1 MSVHP
6 GERLSEW
13 LDSRLEDAE
22 SAEVAGHLEECAH
35 CRAEAEDLR
44 ALRTL
49 LRSGETPPARETFWA
64 HLEGRIADEQAR
76 MQRRRWFNRVLIP
89 GAVAALAAAA
99 LALAPAPEAPLDIE
113 GYINEHARYR
123 ALHPLADPAAA
134 TLVGPDASRR
144 LDEPW
149 GPVEGFGP

>member
-13 LDSRLEDAE
+13 VDGRLDDAVA
-22 SAEVAGHLEECAH
+22 AEVARHLGECAR

-49 LRSGETPPARETFWA
+49 LRSAGTPPARETFWA
-64 HLEGRIADEQAR
+64 HVEGRIADERAR

-99 LALAPAPEAPLDIE
+99 LALVPAPEVPLDIE
-113 GYINEHARYR
+113 GYIQEHTRYR

-134 TLVGPDASRR
+134 TLVGTDASLR